1 MCPRFSF
8 AAYSP
13 SAKQFKMCYCVVICF
28 LNNQCFIGSRRNASP
43 LPYKIRADPH
53 WALTQGLSFLG
64 RLALFVEVL
73 VASKQVTFKKEEIN
87 LAPGWAVMSSACLT
101 WPCRDGGPRAGFKD
115 GQWLDVSFPVNF
127 PEGPEQSTA
136 SCMGPSA
143 ASFFPLLL
151 PLLPVDLHAGAAL
164 HSLLERVL
172 GSPIAKAH
180 LVLAGP

>member
-1 MCPRFSF
+1 
-8 AAYSP
+8 
-13 SAKQFKMCYCVVICF
+13 MCYCIVICF
-28 LNNQCFIGSRRNASP
+28 LNNQCFIGSRRNVSP

-53 WALTQGLSFLG
+53 WAFTQDLSFLG
-64 RLALFVEVL
+64 HLALFVGVL

-101 WPCRDGGPRAGFKD
+101 WPCRDGGPRAGFKG

-143 ASFFPLLL
+143 ASLST
-151 PLLPVDLHAGAAL
+151 PVAFAPC
-164 HSLLERVL
+164 
-172 GSPIAKAH
+172 GSSCWGSSPQPPGKSPRLSYCKSPSISC
-180 LVLAGP
+180 

>member
-64 RLALFVEVL
+64 RLALFVGVL
-73 VASKQVTFKKEEIN
+73 VASKQVTFKKDEIS
-87 LAPGWAVMSSACLT
+87 LAPGWVWWAQLVSPGLAEMVAPGLALRVGNGWMFPFLLTFQRVLSRAQHHVWVHQQHLSFHSCCLCSL
-101 WPCRDGGPRAGFKD
+101 WIFML
-115 GQWLDVSFPVNF
+115 GQL
-127 PEGPEQSTA
+127 STA
-136 SCMGPSA
+136 SWKES
-143 ASFFPLLL
+143 
-151 PLLPVDLHAGAAL
+151 
-164 HSLLERVL
+164 
-172 GSPIAKAH
+172 
-180 LVLAGP
+180 